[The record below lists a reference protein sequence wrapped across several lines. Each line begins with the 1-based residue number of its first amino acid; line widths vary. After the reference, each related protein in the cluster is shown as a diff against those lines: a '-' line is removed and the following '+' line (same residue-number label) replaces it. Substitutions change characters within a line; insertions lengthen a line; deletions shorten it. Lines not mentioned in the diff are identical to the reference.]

1 MKKLSNAKNRKL
13 IHIKLRLSTLASL
26 EENKLTEQVTST
38 TYKTSIR
45 KKGIQRNIYSS
56 LQRTTIYTTMIPLL
70 YPIKEYNQHS
80 PAKNKSPKDLIN
92 IFYSITNPETIF
104 KSIKSNKKD

>member
-26 EENKLTEQVTST
+26 EENKLTEQATST

-45 KKGIQRNIYSS
+45 KSVYNEIY
-56 LQRTTIYTTMIPLL
+56 IHHY
-70 YPIKEYNQHS
+70 KEQQYIR
-80 PAKNKSPKDLIN
+80 P
-92 IFYSITNPETIF
+92 
-104 KSIKSNKKD
+104 